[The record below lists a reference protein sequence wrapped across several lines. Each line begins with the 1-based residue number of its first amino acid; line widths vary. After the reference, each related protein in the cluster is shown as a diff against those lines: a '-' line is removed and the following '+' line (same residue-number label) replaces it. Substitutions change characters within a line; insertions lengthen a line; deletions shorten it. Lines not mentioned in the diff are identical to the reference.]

1 MNSMSATKADKIRSA
16 SLIEL
21 KTLAGWF
28 DLNYGTTIILI
39 GGWAVYSYNPYQGSF
54 DVDCVG
60 PRSPFYRQLNVYMS
74 SHGYTEERTDLLGLR
89 ARVYVKHIY
98 EENARIGD
106 VHIDACYFKDE
117 NPFRENNTKKLPY
130 GLCAEPKY
138 LSRGQINGS
147 FVRVPVKELL
157 FLYKLKALRDR
168 MWRISNEPLSNED
181 KYFIQGKIDK
191 DKTDLLALTDPKYSP
206 LNPSQLLD
214 LIKNLNLEFVIA
226 TIKDLPNQQAAITE
240 YKKTRADIEGW
251 VNKILLDMGVS

>member
-1 MNSMSATKADKIRSA
+1 MNSMSTTKADKIRSA

-28 DLNYGTTIILI
+28 DLNYGTRIILI
-39 GGWAVYSYNPYQGSF
+39 GGWSVYSYNPYQGSF
-54 DVDCVG
+54 DIDCVG
-60 PRSPFYRQLNVYMS
+60 PHSPFYRQLNVYMNS
-74 SHGYTEERTDLLGLR
+74 NGYSLERTDPLGLTE
-89 ARVYVKHIY
+89 VYVKHIY
-98 EENARIGD
+98 EQNVYIGD

-117 NPFRENNTKKLPY
+117 NLFKENNSKKLPY

-138 LSRGQINGS
+138 LNRRQINDTYLW
-147 FVRVPVKELL
+147 VPIKELL

-168 MWRISNEPLSNED
+168 TWRISNEPLSNED
-181 KYFIQGKIDK
+181 REFIHGKIDK
-191 DKTDLLALTDPKYSP
+191 DKTDLLALIDPKHSP

-226 TIKDLPNQQAAITE
+226 TIKDLPHQQAAITE